1 MRTNK
6 AYSIK
11 MIGETEAELNLYGEV
26 VQDRPRDYWTGEQ
39 DTDSYIVA
47 SELIADLDTLK
58 NKNTITVHINSIG
71 GDLYAG
77 VAIYNRLKQLPANII
92 TINDGLAASA
102 ASIIFQAGDVRKVTA
117 GSNLMVHQAMV
128 FLYGYYQLNDLN
140 PVSKELRAAN
150 KAASEI
156 YAEASGRTVDEMK
169 RLIDAET
176 WMTGQEAISQG
187 LADEIA
193 ESEGGVSMSLS
204 ADNRHIIVN
213 GVRFPT
219 AGMHQLP
226 KGLPKTPA
234 AQKVSNAVTQKTA
247 ADNQISEGGKE
258 MDIKNVEDLQKAF
271 PDLVNEIK
279 NTSFAAGKSEGIA
292 QGANSERERIK
303 GIEAIANAVADKT
316 MLDDA
321 KFGENPL
328 NAEQLA
334 FKAMKEQAALGHT
347 VLENLEND
355 AKASGA
361 TAVVGMAAPQ
371 EMGAEQNEEAAVKA
385 DLKVALN
392 ALYPNK
398 GVR

>member
-102 ASIIFQAGDVRKVTA
+102 ASIIFQAGDVRKVNA
-117 GSNLMVHQAMV
+117 GSNLMVHQAMG

-140 PVSKELRAAN
+140 QVSKELRAAN

-234 AQKVSNAVTQKTA
+234 AQKVSNAVTKKTA
-247 ADNQISEGGKE
+247 ADNQILEGGKE

-347 VLENLEND
+347 VFENLEND

-361 TAVVGMAAPQ
+361 TAVQGLSAPQ
-371 EMGAEQNEEAAVKA
+371 EMGAEQNEEAAIKA
-385 DLKVALN
+385 DLQVALK